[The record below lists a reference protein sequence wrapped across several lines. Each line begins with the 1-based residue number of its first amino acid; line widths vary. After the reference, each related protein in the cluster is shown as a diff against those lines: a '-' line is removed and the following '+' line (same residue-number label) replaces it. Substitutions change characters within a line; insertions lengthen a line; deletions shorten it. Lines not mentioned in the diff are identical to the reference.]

1 MPAGMAGMILL
12 GLQSIAKSLWFGTIK
27 FSLQYTVLT
36 FSAPPGKVTSK
47 CNCAQVIADHARYPA
62 RTRVLDFASGV
73 CSHSE
78 LEWDWAALPLTSMPA
93 NKYPAANWNSV
104 IVAMPAGMPVDWFN
118 LLLVPTAVARYGL
131 GSCVL
136 EYTRVHV
143 CTQLCTAVHTLVYY
157 FAPAASENSGIY
169 PSLEQEIS
177 VHWLSI
183 GEC

>member
-1 MPAGMAGMILL
+1 M
-12 GLQSIAKSLWFGTIK
+12 
-27 FSLQYTVLT
+27 Y
-36 FSAPPGKVTSK
+36 
-47 CNCAQVIADHARYPA
+47 
-62 RTRVLDFASGV
+62 
-73 CSHSE
+73 
-78 LEWDWAALPLTSMPA
+78 
-93 NKYPAANWNSV
+93 NWNSV

-177 VHWLSI
+177 VHRLFKVMSSTYFW
-183 GEC
+183 

>member
-1 MPAGMAGMILL
+1 MRMPAGMAGMILL

-73 CSHSE
+73 CSRSSLSE
-78 LEWDWAALPLTSMPA
+78 TERLYPCLPLTSMPA

-118 LLLVPTAVARYGL
+118 LLLVLDYGL
-131 GSCVL
+131 
-136 EYTRVHV
+136 
-143 CTQLCTAVHTLVYY
+143 
-157 FAPAASENSGIY
+157 
-169 PSLEQEIS
+169 
-177 VHWLSI
+177 
-183 GEC
+183 

>member
-1 MPAGMAGMILL
+1 MNWVLVDRFYSQFSNLLTERMCACPRAWPGMIQL

-78 LEWDWAALPLTSMPA
+78 LE
-93 NKYPAANWNSV
+93 
-104 IVAMPAGMPVDWFN
+104 
-118 LLLVPTAVARYGL
+118 
-131 GSCVL
+131 
-136 EYTRVHV
+136 
-143 CTQLCTAVHTLVYY
+143 
-157 FAPAASENSGIY
+157 
-169 PSLEQEIS
+169 
-177 VHWLSI
+177 
-183 GEC
+183 